1 MYESHFGLTAP
12 PFLLNPDPGFFF
24 DSKGHASALSYLK
37 FGLYQAE
44 GFIVITGDI
53 GAGKTTL
60 VRTLLADIDTEKVV
74 AAQLVSTQLEAGDL
88 LRSAITAFGI
98 PFNGHSKAELIAT
111 LEAYLTLLATQKKRA
126 VLIVD
131 EAQNLSRDAVEELRM
146 LSNFQFGNQALLQS
160 FLIGQPE
167 LRDMLLSRSLEQLRQ
182 RVIASYHLGP
192 MDRGETRRYIEHR
205 LRKVGW
211 TDKPRFDEEA
221 FDEVHQWTS
230 GIPRRINLL
239 CNRLLLATYLADGVD
254 ITAANVAAIAMEIRS
269 EIGEALPHRSPG
281 PATAGMSAV
290 APHTTPANQ
299 ASSLPGT
306 PPKRTDSLEAP
317 LDVRHPAEDAPLSGL
332 YGINPP
338 EPNLDLRTHDAG
350 DPSEPFFLIVSG
362 SRSACLRTA
371 ALRKAFANRAELPAL
386 KHLHIDTPGRFE
398 LTNDWAEHMGL
409 GEPHFR
415 LRLQSASAS
424 ALLADA
430 LRQIDHLL
438 QAYPPVAVIVQDG
451 EDAALAASLAAHRQG
466 VPIVHMEAGLRSFD
480 RRHAH
485 EINAMMCDHMAD
497 LLLTSE
503 WVAHDNLTREGIPTE
518 KVLFVGNALIDT
530 IRGMLPQASAPKY
543 TLRQFNHDPE
553 LLKGRHG
560 YGLVSLS
567 QNGLIRDPD
576 AVVALMTVLR
586 AVARELPLVWPIQA
600 EQRDLLARH
609 GVLSKIEAPGSGF
622 VVLPIVPYFKMIGL
636 VGTATCVFTDVGTV
650 QEEATIMGVPCLTLQ
665 NHCERRITIEQGTNT
680 AVGVNGGLIS
690 RAVVDIMRGNG
701 KKGRL
706 PKFWDGA
713 TGGRVTEH
721 LSAWYQNHRQ
731 EQANRQRMTAAPAQR
746 EATEPSP

>member
-24 DSKGHASALSYLK
+24 DSKGHSSALSYLK

-60 VRTLLADIDTEKVV
+60 VRTLLADIDTDKVV

-192 MDRGETRRYIEHR
+192 MDRDETRRYIEHR

-211 TDKPRFDEEA
+211 TNKPRFDDEA

-254 ITAANVAAIAMEIRS
+254 ITSANVAAIAMEIRS
-269 EIGEALPHRSPG
+269 EIGEALPQRS
-281 PATAGMSAV
+281 
-290 APHTTPANQ
+290 
-299 ASSLPGT
+299 LDT
-306 PPKRTDSLEAP
+306 PPASHTPPPIDHSSSTSEPKPLTDP
-317 LDVRHPAEDAPLSGL
+317 LDATPGGRPPGELAPLSGI
-332 YGINPP
+332 YSANPAG
-338 EPNLDLRTHDAG
+338 EPNLGLRTQDAG
-350 DPSEPFFLIVSG
+350 DPSAPFFLIVSG

-371 ALRKAFANRAELPAL
+371 ALRKAFANRSELPML

-398 LTNDWAEHMGL
+398 LSSDWAEHMGL

-415 LRLQSASAS
+415 LRLQAASATT
-424 ALLADA
+424 LLADA

-451 EDAALAASLAAHRQG
+451 EDAALATSLAAHRQG
-466 VPIVHMEAGLRSFD
+466 VPIVHMEAGLRSFN

-503 WVAHDNLTREGIPTE
+503 WVAHDNLTREGIPTD

-567 QNGLIRDPD
+567 LNGLIRDRV
-576 AVVALMTVLR
+576 ALAALMTVLR
-586 AVARELPLVWPIQA
+586 AVARELPLVWPIQS
-600 EQRDLLARH
+600 EQRDLLARD
-609 GVLSKIEAPGSGF
+609 GLLSMVEAPGSGF
-622 VVLPIVPYFKMIGL
+622 VLLPIVPYFKMIGL

-721 LSAWYQNHRQ
+721 LAAWYHTHRQ
-731 EQANRQRMTAAPAQR
+731 EQANRQRMTAAPAQH
-746 EATEPSP
+746 APTAPPP